1 MQNHDDRTDKLIKNE
16 RRGVW
21 LALLVVL
28 ALAATL
34 VLGNDTRR
42 ALLLALAISIV
53 FAVTW
58 LGQQRSRGTRAER
71 QASQHAVMHDELR
84 QRAISRACQTAFFAM
99 LGALAAFCVLS
110 TIITIDLPSQ
120 MLAALAIALGI
131 TAFLGAFL
139 VHDRD

>member
-1 MQNHDDRTDKLIKNE
+1 MQNQGDRTDKLIKNE

-34 VLGNDTRR
+34 VLGSDTRG
-42 ALLLALAISIV
+42 ALLHALAISIV

-58 LGQQRSRGTRAER
+58 LGQQRARGILAER

-84 QRAISRACQTAFFAM
+84 QRAIFRACQTAFFTM
-99 LGALAAFCVLS
+99 LGALATFCVLS
-110 TIITIDLPSQ
+110 TVIAIDLPGQ

-131 TAFLGAFL
+131 TTFLGAFL